1 MDGDVVHCLFRG
13 DEVFDEGILF
23 LDKFHSM
30 IEIEEGV
37 A

>member
-1 MDGDVVHCLFRG
+1 MDCDIHHCLFRG
-13 DEVFDEGILF
+13 DEVFNEGIF
-23 LDKFHSM
+23 LLDEFHSM